1 MLHHYLAIL
10 GVWVEV
16 CVFCLPEEFPEDKN
30 MYFFYK
36 PHRVWHDPRS
46 SLTGQGCRSSNNR
59 PQTGFSRSRQ
69 RDEVQ
74 FTGCLWGINA
84 CGRMAE
90 GLGRWKSPSELQ
102 TLQSLSQP
110 HRAVSEVPTWWG
122 LYIPQPLPFSHW
134 ELPQKGLPL
143 GAFLKLKQGT
153 EGLSTEVSYWQ
164 LGATSPSMKG
174 NLCGTSLP

>member
-102 TLQSLSQP
+102 TLQSLSQLRQTLSTNMMRP
-110 HRAVSEVPTWWG
+110 LHPPAPAF
-122 LYIPQPLPFSHW
+122 QPLRAPS
-134 ELPQKGLPL
+134 EGPALGCLPKTEAGHG
-143 GAFLKLKQGT
+143 GAVNWGFLLTTGGNKSLH
-153 EGLSTEVSYWQ
+153 ERESVWHISTI
-164 LGATSPSMKG
+164 K
-174 NLCGTSLP
+174 